1 MFDPVLDPGY
11 YINICIQ
18 CSIQYIYF
26 EYIYVEI
33 YINIHKE
40 YEQKEV
46 GIWTLGYLMVS
57 YPCLIPEVRNYTVI
71 KFFTNYF
78 TYSSVYLLVSN
89 S

>member
-40 YEQKEV
+40 YE
-46 GIWTLGYLMVS
+46 
-57 YPCLIPEVRNYTVI
+57 
-71 KFFTNYF
+71 
-78 TYSSVYLLVSN
+78 
-89 S
+89 